1 MKLTKAQYLRIKWM
15 LPIPRGN
22 VRVDNL
28 TFLNALLYAIENG
41 CKWRALPKEFG
52 KWSTIYKRFRRWS
65 ETGVLE
71 RVFDQLKEEL
81 LLEIDLSVLSLDS
94 TSIKASPDATRALK
108 KRQTSDRTKSR
119 RSDFKTSRGRSQ
131 FESNCCFLY
140 HKRRSGGRTDRPTV
154 DEIVIAGINRRL
166 RMSTPYR
173 N

>member
-71 RVFDQLKEEL
+71 HVFDQLKEEF

-94 TSIKASPDATRALK
+94 TSIKASPDAAGALK

-119 RSDFKTSRGRSQ
+119 RSNFKTSR
-131 FESNCCFLY
+131 
-140 HKRRSGGRTDRPTV
+140 DR
-154 DEIVIAGINRRL
+154 G
-166 RMSTPYR
+166 
-173 N
+173 

>member
-41 CKWRALPKEFG
+41 CKWRALPNEFG

-71 RVFDQLKEEL
+71 HVFDQLKEEFH
-81 LLEIDLSVLSLDS
+81 LEIDLSVLSLDS
-94 TSIKASPDATRALK
+94 NSIKASPDATGALK

-119 RSDFKTSRGRSQ
+119 RSDFKTSRDRSQ
-131 FESNCCFLY
+131 FECNCCFLY
-140 HKRRSGGRTDRPTV
+140 HKRRSGGRTARSTV
-154 DEIVIAGINRRL
+154 DEIVIA
-166 RMSTPYR
+166 
-173 N
+173 

>member
-28 TFLNALLYAIENG
+28 TFLNALCMPLRMVANG
-41 CKWRALPKEFG
+41 APYRKEFG

-71 RVFDQLKEEL
+71 RVFDQLKEEF

-94 TSIKASPDATRALK
+94 TSIKASPDATGALK
-108 KRQTSDRTKSR
+108 KTANK
-119 RSDFKTSRGRSQ
+119 RSD
-131 FESNCCFLY
+131 E
-140 HKRRSGGRTDRPTV
+140 V
-154 DEIVIAGINRRL
+154 EEV
-166 RMSTPYR
+166 
-173 N
+173 

>member
-71 RVFDQLKEEL
+71 RVFDQLKEEF

-94 TSIKASPDATRALK
+94 TSIKASSEATGALK
-108 KRQTSDRTKSR
+108 KTANK
-119 RSDFKTSRGRSQ
+119 RSD
-131 FESNCCFLY
+131 E
-140 HKRRSGGRTDRPTV
+140 V
-154 DEIVIAGINRRL
+154 EEV
-166 RMSTPYR
+166 
-173 N
+173 

>member
-52 KWSTIYKRFRRWS
+52 TWSTIYKRFRRWS
-65 ETGVLE
+65 ETGALE
-71 RVFDQLKEEL
+71 RVFDQLREEF

-94 TSIKASPDATRALK
+94 TSIKASSDAVGILK
-108 KRQTSDRTKSR
+108 KSVNKQSD
-119 RSDFKTSRGRSQ
+119 
-131 FESNCCFLY
+131 E
-140 HKRRSGGRTDRPTV
+140 V
-154 DEIVIAGINRRL
+154 AEV
-166 RMSTPYR
+166 
-173 N
+173 